1 MTPLHNWEPI
11 KHKGKCVIAWKCTQC
26 GASVGRHFA
35 DWSEDKPPVVWLE
48 ATGIGEECK
57 VMATKLKGDPMYYKC
72 VDNPNNLPGLQVGHI
87 YEAEEGYTRDGL
99 NFLRLKGIPTALL
112 AYQFV
117 KVSEPM
123 ALPEP
128 KIEATNWAF
137 IMVVGGVALVF
148 GWMMY
153 LIH

>member
-11 KHKGKCVIAWKCTQC
+11 KHKGMYVVAWRCIQC

-57 VMATKLKGDPMYYKC
+57 L
-72 VDNPNNLPGLQVGHI
+72 
-87 YEAEEGYTRDGL
+87 
-99 NFLRLKGIPTALL
+99 
-112 AYQFV
+112 
-117 KVSEPM
+117 SEPM

-128 KIEATNWAF
+128 KIEAINWAF
-137 IMVVGGVALVF
+137 IMVVVALDIVC
-148 GWMMY
+148 GWLLY
-153 LIH
+153 LLH